1 MEILLN
7 KYSYLYHMESDII
20 KEALRAEKA
29 MNQALKNV
37 STISHKKKPSKKVK
51 VSVVAEKI

>member
-1 MEILLN
+1 MEKN
-7 KYSYLYHMESDII
+7 TI

-29 MNQALKNV
+29 MNQALKDEK
-37 STISHKKKPSKKVK
+37 SSERQRKQPTTPK

>member
-1 MEILLN
+1 M
-7 KYSYLYHMESDII
+7 KDAV

-29 MNQALKNV
+29 MNQALKDQQSKV
-37 STISHKKKPSKKVK
+37 REKPAASK